1 MDRTHRTDANASA
14 DQTRP
19 PLRDDQVR
27 RYARHVLL
35 PDVGGRGQA
44 RLLAAAVAVEL
55 GPGRAAEV
63 TALAYLA
70 AAGVGRI
77 VLGGDLAGPIGDDE
91 IATGVL
97 YGAADRG
104 RPRGQAA
111 RERIAALNPDVAV
124 GEAGDAPDEAAGAL
138 RLADELAP
146 ADPAAPVD
154 PASLVLGLG
163 GAVADA
169 LVRGGQAAAALLLRI
184 ARPARGEAAR
194 EAPREASRRLP

>member
-1 MDRTHRTDANASA
+1 MDRTHRTDAEANEKARA
-14 DQTRP
+14 ALREDQI
-19 PLRDDQVR
+19 R

-44 RLLAAAVAVEL
+44 RLLAAAVAVEI

-77 VLGGDLAGPIGDDE
+77 FLGGDLAGPIGDDE

-97 YGAADRG
+97 YGVADRG

-111 RERIAALNPDVAV
+111 RERIAELNPDVAV
-124 GEAGDAPDEAAGAL
+124 TGAGDAAPGVL

-146 ADPAAPVD
+146 ADPAALAD
-154 PASLVLGLG
+154 PACLVLGPG

-184 ARPARGEAAR
+184 ARPARDEAAH
-194 EAPREASRRLP
+194 EAPRGAARRPP